1 MSINYINL
9 IIDNMGFQKRLR
21 AGVRFVDEIP
31 RTIIGKVDRQ
41 YFKNLVT
48 NEVNGL

>member
-1 MSINYINL
+1 MA
-9 IIDNMGFQKRLR
+9 FQSRLR

-41 YFKNLVT
+41 YFKRLVN
-48 NEVNGL
+48 NEIIED